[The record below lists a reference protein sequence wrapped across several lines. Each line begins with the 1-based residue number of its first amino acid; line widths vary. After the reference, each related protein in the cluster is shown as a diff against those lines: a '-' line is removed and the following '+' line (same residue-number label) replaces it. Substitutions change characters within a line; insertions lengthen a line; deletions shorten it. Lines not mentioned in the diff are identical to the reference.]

1 MKLLREAI
9 RKMVLAEMFGGG
21 ARQALDRDNFKDEID
36 YKFAQYAINEMHF
49 SLSDE
54 QKEYAKSEYGG
65 LDDVTDGVI
74 YSGGRISN
82 KEQLEKLR
90 TLQDG
95 GRTNVD
101 MKSYS
106 HRKATARSFADFV
119 MTYDPVAGG
128 RAMKAAMERGSAG
141 EFGSYLITIE
151 ANENTILINT
161 RKQDGVTRSV
171 ESELIVDGNVN
182 VVSVN
187 IVAPLQ
193 KDSWTQQT
201 IEEWDELK
209 DLDGANFLGAWL
221 EHHRIDPWQ
230 GGHLEEYLDEM
241 TSSIDGL
248 VELLVDYEN
257 TKILRAD
264 RNKFSEWLG
273 NHPLADQLIDRV
285 ELTKP
290 SKDVHISTKL
300 GGKTVYLGK
309 QLKSKVIKQKGMSL
323 VEESYEDAK
332 SKLEDYMLDIFEQMS
347 EESLG
352 VAGNKWSISGTMVFY
367 YVRQYVFVLETM
379 SKLGILEYKHT
390 RPIEHFQGW
399 MEEITEIGLTQ
410 TNWKEHKSV
419 LQDVPKV
426 SEWKSMM
433 DFLEDKA
440 DSDLALDLVLKDYL
454 RMIYQSANN
463 YREINKWEN
472 NEEFLRELPDML
484 RRTVGAMR

>member
-1 MKLLREAI
+1 MKLLRETI
-9 RKMVLAEMFGGG
+9 RISILEMFGGG
-21 ARQALDRDNFKDEID
+21 ARQNLDSGDFKDDID
-36 YKFAQYAINEMHF
+36 YNFAQYAVNEKPLY
-49 SLSDE
+49 LSTED
-54 QKEYAKSEYGG
+54 KEHAKVEYGG
-65 LDDVTDGVI
+65 LDGVQGGVI
-74 YSGGRISN
+74 YSGGRINSE
-82 KEQLEKLR
+82 EQLEALR
-90 TLQDG
+90 KIENG
-95 GRTNVD
+95 GSTNIN

-151 ANENTILINT
+151 ANENTIIINT
-161 RKQDGVTRSV
+161 RKQNGVTRSV
-171 ESELIVDGNVN
+171 EDELIVDGNVN
-182 VVSVN
+182 VIGVD
-187 IVAPLQ
+187 IIAPMQ

-209 DLDGANFLGAWL
+209 DLDGAQFLGAWL
-221 EHHRIDPWQ
+221 QHHRIDPWQ

-248 VELLVDYEN
+248 VELLVEYRN
-257 TKILRAD
+257 VRILKL
-264 RNKFSEWLG
+264 NQGKYMEWLSD
-273 NHPLADQLIDRV
+273 HPLANKLIDKV
-285 ELTKP
+285 ELKKETSGVGIDTK
-290 SKDVHISTKL
+290 IN
-300 GGKTVYLGK
+300 GENVYLGSE
-309 QLKSKVIKQKGMSL
+309 LKARAIAEKGMSL
-323 VEESYEDAK
+323 LEESYQEAK
-332 SKLEDYMLDIFEQMS
+332 SKLEADMEKMLGNIS

-352 VAGNKWSISGTMVFY
+352 MDKKFGYRSVMAFT
-367 YVRQYVFVLETM
+367 YVRQFVFVLETM

-484 RRTVGAMR
+484 RKAVGAMT